1 MQEQEEEI
9 NINIKAFFQILW
21 REKVVVTSLTL
32 LAIVLGGFYAFSLK
46 EEFISEG
53 KILPELQTKA
63 GGASQLSGLAA
74 LAGVDLSAMSAG
86 GGADAINP
94 SLYPDVL
101 RSTPFF
107 LELFNHK
114 VNTKDKKTLAFSDFY
129 NQQVLDND
137 IEAKN
142 LKLNFPLSND
152 YIAVNYQ
159 TEKNIIDLKKRLT
172 SVLDKKTGVIT
183 ISAKFP
189 DPVVAAEIAR
199 YSMNYLAE
207 YVINYRTAKSQ
218 KDLQFLEDRLNAA
231 KGKFY
236 SNQVKKAN
244 YSDEMPLKSLRLQSA
259 DLQRERIESE
269 YKVSSS
275 FYNSLLNKYEEAKL
289 KIQQETPV
297 LKILEPPVVPN
308 LKSEPKKSIILIG
321 AAILGALV
329 GVIVAMLRKKNYKEV
344 F

>member
-1 MQEQEEEI
+1 M
-9 NINIKAFFQILW
+9 
-21 REKVVVTSLTL
+21 
-32 LAIVLGGFYAFSLK
+32 
-46 EEFISEG
+46 
-53 KILPELQTKA
+53 
-63 GGASQLSGLAA
+63 
-74 LAGVDLSAMSAG
+74 
-86 GGADAINP
+86 
-94 SLYPDVL
+94 
-101 RSTPFF
+101 
-107 LELFNHK
+107 
-114 VNTKDKKTLAFSDFY
+114 
-129 NQQVLDND
+129 
-137 IEAKN
+137 
-142 LKLNFPLSND
+142 
-152 YIAVNYQ
+152 
-159 TEKNIIDLKKRLT
+159 
-172 SVLDKKTGVIT
+172 
-183 ISAKFP
+183 
-189 DPVVAAEIAR
+189 AAEIAR

-297 LKILEPPVVPN
+297 LKVLEPPVVPN